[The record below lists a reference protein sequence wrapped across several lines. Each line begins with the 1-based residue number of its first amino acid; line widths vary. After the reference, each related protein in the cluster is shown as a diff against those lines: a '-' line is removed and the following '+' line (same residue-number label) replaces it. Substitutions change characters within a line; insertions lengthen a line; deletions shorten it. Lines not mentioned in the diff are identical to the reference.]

1 MQGEDSSFAEHAVS
15 RTPLGRIGT
24 AADIADAALF
34 LASDDSRWITGE
46 AVQIGGGLR
55 V

>member
-1 MQGEDSSFAEHAVS
+1 VAGFLTCGIS
-15 RTPLGRIGT
+15 RTPLGRIGA

-34 LASDDSRWITGE
+34 LASEDSRWITGD